1 MRLTPRGGRDGL
13 DGWGQ
18 DEAGRTYLKAR
29 VSAAPT
35 EGQANAALIKL
46 IAKRLGVAKSAV
58 SIVSGE
64 SARLKTLEV
73 QGMDEAQM
81 ISKLGG

>member
-1 MRLTPRGGRDGL
+1 MRL

>member
-1 MRLTPRGGRDGL
+1 VRLTPRGGRDGL

>member
-1 MRLTPRGGRDGL
+1 
-13 DGWGQ
+13 
-18 DEAGRTYLKAR
+18 
-29 VSAAPT
+29 
-35 EGQANAALIKL
+35 
-46 IAKRLGVAKSAV
+46 V